1 MISPLFIELPSSLPR
16 EASVFCVEPLGTV
29 LVKGWYGV
37 SVGWNASA
45 NARGWNG
52 VTAGWNGETTGWN
65 GETAGWN
72 GETDGWSGETAAV

>member
-45 NARGWNG
+45 NASGWNG
-52 VTAGWNGETTGWN
+52 VTAGWNGETD
-65 GETAGWN
+65 GWN
-72 GETDGWSGETAAV
+72 GETDGWNGETDGWNGEIAAV